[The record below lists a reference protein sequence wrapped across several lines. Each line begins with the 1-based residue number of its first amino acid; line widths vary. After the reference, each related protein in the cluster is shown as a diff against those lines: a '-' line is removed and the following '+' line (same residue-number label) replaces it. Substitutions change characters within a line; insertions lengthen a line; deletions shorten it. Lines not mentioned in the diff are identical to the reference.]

1 MCDQNRKTKLD
12 IDYKIFN
19 KTGEKVLK
27 SRRSEKMALSEKKLK
42 ELKVRGDIQE
52 IFDTCAGDDLE
63 TVDEITENLEEM
75 NRLGKEYRHI
85 HIELKS
91 LMGDE
96 YASAYANYHDFL
108 DRIRTFI
115 SNEKCKL
122 KKAKLKEKLSE
133 TEYLKSS
140 FKTEELV
147 FRDRISR
154 ELKVDGE
161 DVSEIKENC
170 SRLDALLGDYY
181 TLLSKAKIIFGDDF
195 EEELKGIFQENIK
208 LVDDKILKGKEKIK
222 KMVSIAEKNDSAEKS
237 RLEQETRSAFIREQK
252 FHANVL
258 KKEIE
263 VRCTSIKTS
272 CDHTV
277 LSDMTDH
284 QILERYKNM
293 TSLDCEMREIFDKVT
308 SYSKI
313 AALCDEERDDML
325 KSPLEFQEKALNAR
339 NTYAKALYTIYK
351 ERDISEDKLKSA
363 SEINIELSKFKGYE
377 SKLDIFSFKSEFEK
391 LVQPK
396 ILKRYWVDTLKN
408 NYLVGPAQTLVE
420 KLENLSLVWDKL
432 IEAYGDVKLLLQTKM
447 SNLDKLENLEKIEG
461 DEKLGNAIAKIIN
474 MMTELSILAEKH
486 DLQNK
491 LYIGGGLEKVFGL
504 IGEKRE
510 RNFLRKNLERGIFSG
525 SSESIELSTEKKT
538 WENLKEFLQM
548 ERTLCEKLTLIRKS
562 KECLGLIKPKSKKM
576 ARVWVLILH

>member
-1 MCDQNRKTKLD
+1 
-12 IDYKIFN
+12 
-19 KTGEKVLK
+19 
-27 SRRSEKMALSEKKLK
+27 
-42 ELKVRGDIQE
+42 
-52 IFDTCAGDDLE
+52 
-63 TVDEITENLEEM
+63 
-75 NRLGKEYRHI
+75 
-85 HIELKS
+85 
-91 LMGDE
+91 
-96 YASAYANYHDFL
+96 
-108 DRIRTFI
+108 
-115 SNEKCKL
+115 
-122 KKAKLKEKLSE
+122 
-133 TEYLKSS
+133 
-140 FKTEELV
+140 
-147 FRDRISR
+147 
-154 ELKVDGE
+154 
-161 DVSEIKENC
+161 
-170 SRLDALLGDYY
+170 
-181 TLLSKAKIIFGDDF
+181 
-195 EEELKGIFQENIK
+195 
-208 LVDDKILKGKEKIK
+208 
-222 KMVSIAEKNDSAEKS
+222 MVSIAEKNDSAEKS

-510 RNFLRKNLERGIFSG
+510 
-525 SSESIELSTEKKT
+525 
-538 WENLKEFLQM
+538 
-548 ERTLCEKLTLIRKS
+548 
-562 KECLGLIKPKSKKM
+562 
-576 ARVWVLILH
+576 

>member
-1 MCDQNRKTKLD
+1 
-12 IDYKIFN
+12 
-19 KTGEKVLK
+19 
-27 SRRSEKMALSEKKLK
+27 
-42 ELKVRGDIQE
+42 
-52 IFDTCAGDDLE
+52 
-63 TVDEITENLEEM
+63 
-75 NRLGKEYRHI
+75 
-85 HIELKS
+85 
-91 LMGDE
+91 
-96 YASAYANYHDFL
+96 
-108 DRIRTFI
+108 
-115 SNEKCKL
+115 
-122 KKAKLKEKLSE
+122 
-133 TEYLKSS
+133 
-140 FKTEELV
+140 
-147 FRDRISR
+147 
-154 ELKVDGE
+154 
-161 DVSEIKENC
+161 
-170 SRLDALLGDYY
+170 
-181 TLLSKAKIIFGDDF
+181 
-195 EEELKGIFQENIK
+195 
-208 LVDDKILKGKEKIK
+208 
-222 KMVSIAEKNDSAEKS
+222 
-237 RLEQETRSAFIREQK
+237 
-252 FHANVL
+252 
-258 KKEIE
+258 
-263 VRCTSIKTS
+263 
-272 CDHTV
+272 
-277 LSDMTDH
+277 
-284 QILERYKNM
+284 
-293 TSLDCEMREIFDKVT
+293 
-308 SYSKI
+308 
-313 AALCDEERDDML
+313 ML

-363 SEINIELSKFKGYE
+363 SEMNIELSKFKGYE

-420 KLENLSLVWDKL
+420 KLENLSLVWEKL

-548 ERTLCEKLTLIRKS
+548 ERTLCEKLTLVRKS